1 MAMREFDF
9 SPLFRSAIGFDRMM
23 DLLQNALE
31 AEPGENYPPYD
42 IEKTGE
48 DAYRITLAVAGFTPE
63 EISVV
68 QQQNELLVSGRKH
81 GDDNTQYL
89 HRGIAARSFQRR
101 FELADFVKVTA
112 AGMRDGLL
120 TVDLVREVPE
130 EMKPRRIEITGGP
143 AAQPTAIGEAP
154 QPKRLEK
161 HAA

>member
-1 MAMREFDF
+1 MTTLDF
-9 SPLFRSAIGFDRMM
+9 SSLFLSTIGFDRLSRLV
-23 DLLQNALE
+23 DA
-31 AEPGENYPPYD
+31 ATRADSASTYPPYD